1 MDRLLSTA
9 LHEARAGRETPGP
22 QHLPQDD
29 PLFPKLWDNPCWLS
43 FRLNFLA
50 LQFNNPVYGR
60 IQQQLGLL
68 RPEFVVLWSLYLGEG
83 LTLTEVV
90 RSSNF
95 PKNTLSRAVNKV
107 ATLGLIDR
115 EIDPSDQRRV
125 TLTLTEKG
133 RAAVVSVKELMLEH
147 ERAMLECL
155 SPAERLTLSDLL
167 TKMVVA
173 TGSWPRDL
181 DMTAAE
187 AATD

>member
-1 MDRLLSTA
+1 M
-9 LHEARAGRETPGP
+9 
-22 QHLPQDD
+22 
-29 PLFPKLWDNPCWLS
+29 
-43 FRLNFLA
+43 
-50 LQFNNPVYGR
+50 
-60 IQQQLGLL
+60 
-68 RPEFVVLWSLYLGEG
+68 WSLYLGDG

-173 TGSWPRDL
+173 TGVVDR
-181 DMTAAE
+181 TAFTDSSAFISAASPVMAPETRTASGMEEKTAE
-187 AATD
+187 RARSASARRSRESANSADTL